1 MAIIN
6 VPPNDERRAVQRTP
20 INQRARLHSDFGIQ
34 GCIVTEISVKGARIG
49 LAADTALPLRFELEF
64 IPTGRRVP
72 VQLIW
77 QHGSVAG
84 VQFKLQPTL
93 LERLDVR
100 TWFRRT

>member
-1 MAIIN
+1 MQSCIIT
-6 VPPNDERRAVQRTP
+6 D
-20 INQRARLHSDFGIQ
+20 
-34 GCIVTEISVKGARIG
+34 ISTKGARLG

-64 IPTGRRVP
+64 FSTGQRVP

-77 QHGSVAG
+77 QRGPEAG
-84 VQFKLQPTL
+84 VQFKLEPTL